1 LWVILIH
8 AIKREPLG
16 KTAFEST
23 AVFFSPGSSSLKMT
37 ATESTTSIVLHGN
50 LHGNWTSFLSGWFFP
65 IRIWKVNLA
74 GEKNTAVDSNAVFPN
89 GSLLIACMRIT
100 HKACWRM
107 PSPTLRVSNSVSRDS
122 KGPNKFPGDAA
133 IAGRTVSLWEP
144 LMWKMKGQCVLM
156 VPPYSL
162 ESDSNRTQLSF
173 QVDNSAAFI
182 LPVYYVAFEVQ
193 NTTGIANVSSPRG
206 PITYK

>member
-1 LWVILIH
+1 
-8 AIKREPLG
+8 
-16 KTAFEST
+16 
-23 AVFFSPGSSSLKMT
+23 
-37 ATESTTSIVLHGN
+37 
-50 LHGNWTSFLSGWFFP
+50 
-65 IRIWKVNLA
+65 
-74 GEKNTAVDSNAVFPN
+74 
-89 GSLLIACMRIT
+89 
-100 HKACWRM
+100 
-107 PSPTLRVSNSVSRDS
+107 
-122 KGPNKFPGDAA
+122 
-133 IAGRTVSLWEP
+133 
-144 LMWKMKGQCVLM
+144 MWKMKGQCVLM